1 MNVFLR
7 HSEWKVSGSSR
18 SVAKGCVKGLEHSGL
33 PKHLVLLDQYATDY
47 LMFAIYLGKIT
58 FGLSC

>member
-1 MNVFLR
+1 
-7 HSEWKVSGSSR
+7 
-18 SVAKGCVKGLEHSGL
+18 VKGLEHSGL